1 MQVGCAPVSRLGADK
16 GICVSSE
23 HKSEKVQIKLPAE
36 VAKIMGKWGGHSV
49 RLAAA
54 RGALPMSGPNLVM
67 VLFVF
72 YNGENQE
79 LKEEALSTLQTLPAK
94 ILLAALSQSELH
106 PAIIDLI
113 IHLRYDDA
121 VVMQAVL
128 AHPMAGIRSLLFVA
142 EKSSG
147 HVLDML
153 ADNDE
158 ILLKSDAIRQAII
171 NNPHADKVT
180 RLRLGWIE
188 PQEKPAQSQQSG
200 ASETKEESSQ
210 AQGIVRDEDADEE
223 ALDEDSMSKYQ
234 QLQEMTVN
242 EKIKM
247 ALTGDKEWRTLLI
260 RESNK
265 QINTAV
271 LRNPRITE
279 AEAIAVAQ
287 NRSSSEELIRIILL
301 NRDWVK
307 LYDMKKALVYHPR
320 TPLQQAMRLMSFLSE
335 RDIKELATSRNVT
348 QPIINNARRMQ
359 STKKK

>member
-1 MQVGCAPVSRLGADK
+1 MN
-16 GICVSSE
+16 SE
-23 HKSEKVQIKLPAE
+23 HKSEKVQIKLPTE
-36 VAKIMGKWGGHSV
+36 VAKIMSKWGGHSV

-54 RGALPMSGPNLVM
+54 RGALPMSGSNLVM

-72 YNGENQE
+72 YNGDNPE

-94 ILLAALSQSELH
+94 IILSALSLSELH

-113 IHLRYDDA
+113 VHLRYEDE
-121 VVMQAVL
+121 VVMQTVL
-128 AHPMAGIRSLLFVA
+128 AHPMTGIRSLLFVA
-142 EKSSG
+142 ENSSG
-147 HVLDML
+147 QVLDML
-153 ADNDE
+153 ADHDE
-158 ILLKSDAIRQAII
+158 ILRKSDSIRKAII
-171 NNPHADKVT
+171 NNPNADKVT
-180 RLRLGWIE
+180 RMRLGWVE
-188 PQEKPAQSQQSG
+188 PQEKAKPAEEE
-200 ASETKEESSQ
+200 ETEAAAED
-210 AQGIVRDEDADEE
+210 RDEDQASAD
-223 ALDEDSMSKYQ
+223 DEDEDKLDDESLSKYQ

-260 RESNK
+260 REANK

-287 NRSSSEELIRIILL
+287 NRSSPEELIRIVLL

-320 TPLQQAMRLMSFLSE
+320 TPVQQAMRLMSFLSD

-348 QPIINNARRMQ
+348 QPIINNARRML
-359 STKKK
+359 STKKR

>member
-1 MQVGCAPVSRLGADK
+1 MN
-16 GICVSSE
+16 SE
-23 HKSEKVQIKLPAE
+23 HKSEKVQIKLPTE
-36 VAKIMGKWGGHSV
+36 VAKIMSKWGGHSV

-54 RGALPMSGPNLVM
+54 RGALPMSGSNLVM

-72 YNGENQE
+72 YNGDNPE

-94 ILLAALSQSELH
+94 IILAALSLPELH

-113 IHLRYDDA
+113 VHLRYEDE
-121 VVMQAVL
+121 VVMPAVL
-128 AHPMAGIRSLLFVA
+128 AHPMTGIRSLLFIA
-142 EKSSG
+142 ENSSG
-147 HVLDML
+147 QVLDML
-153 ADNDE
+153 ADHDE
-158 ILLKSDAIRQAII
+158 ILRKSDVLRKAII
-171 NNPHADKVT
+171 NNPNTDKVT
-180 RLRLGWIE
+180 RLRLGWVE
-188 PQEKPAQSQQSG
+188 PQEKAEPAE
-200 ASETKEESSQ
+200 AEETEAAEDGDEGQ
-210 AQGIVRDEDADEE
+210 AAGGDEDEDKLDDES
-223 ALDEDSMSKYQ
+223 LSKYQ

-260 RESNK
+260 REANK

-287 NRSSSEELIRIILL
+287 NRSSPEELIRIVLL

-320 TPLQQAMRLMSFLSE
+320 TPVQQAMRLMSFLSD

-348 QPIINNARRMQ
+348 QPIINNARRML

>member
-1 MQVGCAPVSRLGADK
+1 
-16 GICVSSE
+16 VSSE
-23 HKSEKVQIKLPAE
+23 DKSEKVQIKLPAE
-36 VAKIMGKWGGHSV
+36 VAKIMSKWGGHSV

-54 RGALPMSGPNLVM
+54 RGALPMSGHNLVI

-72 YNGENQE
+72 YNGDNPE

-94 ILLAALSQSELH
+94 ILLAALTQPELH

-113 IHLRYDDA
+113 VHLRYDDT
-121 VVMQAVL
+121 VVMQSVL
-128 AHPMAGIRSLLFVA
+128 AHPMTGIRSLLFIA
-142 EKSSG
+142 ENSSG
-147 HVLDML
+147 QVLDML
-153 ADNDE
+153 ADSDE
-158 ILLKSDAIRQAII
+158 ILLKSDTIRQAII
-171 NNPHADKVT
+171 NNPNTDKVT
-180 RLRLGWIE
+180 RIRLGWIP
-188 PQEKPAQSQQSG
+188 PQEKPESADDEG
-200 ASETKEESSQ
+200 SEDRVDNSDQ
-210 AQGIVRDEDADEE
+210 AQDAAKDDVADEDGLDEE
-223 ALDEDSMSKYQ
+223 TMSKYQ

-260 RESNK
+260 REANK

-320 TPLQQAMRLMSFLSE
+320 TPIQQAMRLMSFLSE
-335 RDIKELATSRNVT
+335 RDIKELSTSRNVT

>member
-1 MQVGCAPVSRLGADK
+1 MNE
-16 GICVSSE
+16 E

-36 VAKIMGKWGGHSV
+36 VAKIMSKWGGHSV

-54 RGALPMSGPNLVM
+54 RGALPMSGVNLVM

-72 YNGENQE
+72 YNGDNKE
-79 LKEEALSTLQTLPAK
+79 LKDEALSTLQTLPAQ
-94 ILLAALSQSELH
+94 ILLAALAQPQLH

-113 IHLRYDDA
+113 VHLRYDDA

-128 AHPMAGIRSLLFVA
+128 AHPMTGIRSLLFVA

-158 ILLKSDAIRQAII
+158 ILLKSDVIRKAII
-171 NNPHADKVT
+171 NNPNADKVT
-180 RLRLGWIE
+180 RLRLGWVE
-188 PQEKPAQSQQSG
+188 PQAAPAQTDRGG
-200 ASETKEESSQ
+200 AENKSATATARTEES
-210 AQGIVRDEDADEE
+210 ADADAVEVDE
-223 ALDEDSMSKYQ
+223 LDEELLSKYQ

-260 RESNK
+260 REANK

-279 AEAIAVAQ
+279 GEVLAVAQ
-287 NRSSSEELIRIILL
+287 NRSSSEELIRVILL

-307 LYDMKKALVYHPR
+307 LYDMKKALVNHPR
-320 TPLQQAMRLMSFLSE
+320 TPVQQAMRMMNFLSE
-335 RDIKELATSRNVT
+335 RDIKELANSRNVT
-348 QPIINNARRMQ
+348 QPIINNARRMLM
-359 STKKK
+359 TKKK

>member
-1 MQVGCAPVSRLGADK
+1 MND
-16 GICVSSE
+16 E
-23 HKSEKVQIKLPAE
+23 HKTEKVQIKLPAE
-36 VAKIMGKWGGHSV
+36 VAKIMSKWGGHSV

-54 RGALPMSGPNLVM
+54 RGALPMSGSNLVM

-72 YNGENQE
+72 YNGDNPE

-94 ILLAALSQSELH
+94 IILSALSLPELH

-113 IHLRYDDA
+113 VHLRYEDE

-128 AHPMAGIRSLLFVA
+128 AHPMTGIRSLLFVA
-142 EKSSG
+142 ENSSG
-147 HVLDML
+147 QVLDML

-158 ILLKSDAIRQAII
+158 ILRKSDIIRKAII
-171 NNPHADKVT
+171 NNPNTDKIT
-180 RLRLGWIE
+180 RLRLGWVE
-188 PQEKPAQSQQSG
+188 PQKKPEPAEVDKTEVAADDSDQD
-200 ASETKEESSQ
+200 Q
-210 AQGIVRDEDADEE
+210 AAAGDGDEDELDDES
-223 ALDEDSMSKYQ
+223 LSKYQ

-260 RESNK
+260 REANK

-287 NRSSSEELIRIILL
+287 NRSSPEELIRIILL

-320 TPLQQAMRLMSFLSE
+320 TPVQQAMRLMSFLAD

-348 QPIINNARRMQ
+348 QPIINNARRML

>member
-1 MQVGCAPVSRLGADK
+1 MNNEDK
-16 GICVSSE
+16 N
-23 HKSEKVQIKLPAE
+23 EKIQIKLPAE

-54 RGALPMSGPNLVM
+54 RGALPMSGSNLVM

-72 YNGENQE
+72 YNGDNPE

-94 ILLAALSQSELH
+94 ILLAALSQPELH

-113 IHLRYDDA
+113 VHLRYEDA

-128 AHPMAGIRSLLFVA
+128 AHPMTGIRSLLFVA
-142 EKSSG
+142 ENSSG
-147 HVLDML
+147 QVLDML

-158 ILLKSDAIRQAII
+158 ILLKSDSLHKAII
-171 NNPHADKVT
+171 NNPNTDKVT
-180 RLRLGWIE
+180 RLRLGWVE
-188 PQEKPAQSQQSG
+188 PQEQPEPVEVEG
-200 ASETKEESSQ
+200 AEAAAEDSDPTS
-210 AQGIVRDEDADEE
+210 AAVGDDVDEDQPEDE
-223 ALDEDSMSKYQ
+223 SFSKYQ

-260 RESNK
+260 REANK

-287 NRSSSEELIRIILL
+287 NRSSPEELIRIILL

-307 LYDMKKALVYHPR
+307 LYDMKKALVHHPR
-320 TPLQQAMRLMSFLSE
+320 TPVQQAMRLMSFLSE

-359 STKKK
+359 STRKK

>member
-1 MQVGCAPVSRLGADK
+1 MNG
-16 GICVSSE
+16 E

-36 VAKIMGKWGGHSV
+36 VAKIMSKWGGHSV

-54 RGALPMSGPNLVM
+54 RGALPMSGLNLVM

-79 LKEEALSTLQTLPAK
+79 LKEEALSTLQTLPGK
-94 ILLAALSQSELH
+94 ILLAALNQPELH

-113 IHLRYDDA
+113 IHLRYEDA

-128 AHPMAGIRSLLFVA
+128 AHPMTGIRSLLYVA

-147 HVLDML
+147 DVLDML

-158 ILLKSDAIRQAII
+158 ILLKSDAIRKAII
-171 NNPHADKVT
+171 NNPNADKVT
-180 RLRLGWIE
+180 RLRLGWVE
-188 PQEKPAQSQQSG
+188 PQAEPIQDDKLEAGEKTA
-200 ASETKEESSQ
+200 AVSSQ
-210 AQGIVRDEDADEE
+210 IDEAAETDAVDEDEFDEE
-223 ALDEDSMSKYQ
+223 SMSKYQ

-260 RESNK
+260 REANK

-279 AEAIAVAQ
+279 GEVLAVTQ
-287 NRSSSEELIRIILL
+287 NRSSSEELIRVVLL

-307 LYDMKKALVYHPR
+307 LYDVKKALVHHPR
-320 TPLQQAMRLMSFLSE
+320 TPLQQAMRMMSFLSE
-335 RDIKELATSRNVT
+335 RDIKELAGSRNVT
-348 QPIINNARRMQ
+348 QPIINNARRMLM
-359 STKKK
+359 TKKK

>member
-1 MQVGCAPVSRLGADK
+1 MRMVCACTSKLSIDGA
-16 GICVSSE
+16 ICVSSE
-23 HKSEKVQIKLPAE
+23 QNSEKIQIRLPSD
-36 VAKIMGKWGGHSV
+36 VAKIMSKWGGHSV

-72 YNGENQE
+72 YNGDNEE

-94 ILLAALSQSELH
+94 ILLAALSQPELH

-113 IHLRYDDA
+113 VHLRYEDV

-128 AHPMAGIRSLLFVA
+128 AHPMTGIRSLLFVA

-158 ILLKSDAIRQAII
+158 MLLRSDVIRQAII
-171 NNPHADKVT
+171 NNPNADKVT
-180 RLRLGWIE
+180 RLRLGWVE
-188 PQEKPAQSQQSG
+188 SCEKTVPADKDG
-200 ASETKEESSQ
+200 
-210 AQGIVRDEDADEE
+210 EE
-223 ALDEDSMSKYQ
+223 ARTLNDDQKVKAAGEEVVEEDELDEDSLSKYQ

-260 RESNK
+260 REANK
-265 QINTAV
+265 QISTAV

-279 AEAIAVAQ
+279 GEALAVAQ
-287 NRSSSEELIRIILL
+287 NRSSSEELIRVIML

-307 LYDMKKALVYHPR
+307 IYDMKKALVHHPR
-320 TPLQQAMRLMSFLSE
+320 TPLQQAMRMMNFLSE
-335 RDIKELATSRNVT
+335 RDIKELSGSRNVT
-348 QPIINNARRMQ
+348 QPIINNARRILMA
-359 STKKK
+359 KKK